1 MCNRRRKKNTESK
14 IKDTRN
20 TEETAENSEE
30 KEDNQLNLQPI
41 SDEILTYEN
50 NEETMSDEDK
60 IILDVTENIEDCNSD
75 PNNSDNVPETSL
87 SDSVE
92 LNVEP
97 MHSDIKDMDDE
108 PAENA
113 ETEDENCD
121 ITDTL
126 DLNESVVIP
135 NRTLGLESFN
145 DMSWKDNDTTPF
157 ILDANAHPELEP
169 LFVGATN
176 SDLTKS
182 LRRVRLAKNLP
193 QNTYQEKMGT

>member
-1 MCNRRRKKNTESK
+1 ME
-14 IKDTRN
+14 
-20 TEETAENSEE
+20 
-30 KEDNQLNLQPI
+30 P
-41 SDEILTYEN
+41 
-50 NEETMSDEDK
+50 
-60 IILDVTENIEDCNSD
+60 
-75 PNNSDNVPETSL
+75 
-87 SDSVE
+87 
-92 LNVEP
+92 NVEP
-97 MHSDIKDMDDE
+97 MHSDIKDMNEE

-121 ITDTL
+121 ISDTL

-182 LRRVRLAKNLP
+182 LRRVRLAKKSP
-193 QNTYQEKMGT
+193 SKTPIKEKWEHRDVSPSSMDVSSPLFLLIPLELDR